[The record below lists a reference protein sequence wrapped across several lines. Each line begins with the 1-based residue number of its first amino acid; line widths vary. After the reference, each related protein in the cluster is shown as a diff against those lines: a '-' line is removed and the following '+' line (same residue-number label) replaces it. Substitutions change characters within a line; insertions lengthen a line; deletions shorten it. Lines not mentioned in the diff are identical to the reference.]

1 MLSTPDIA
9 MRRVLAAVLGAVIG
23 FDRERHTWGGRTAR
37 PHPEPSRSRSMWRCA
52 AAEMARC
59 WVR

>member
-37 PHPEPSRSRSMWRCA
+37 PHPGAQSVSLDVALRGS
-52 AAEMARC
+52 
-59 WVR
+59 